1 MIPPASDPDPARTPD
16 TTFHELRTPRL
27 VLRRFTADDAP
38 AFAAYRSDPDVARF
52 QSWEAPFSPDQ
63 ARAFIDEL
71 SGAHPDTPGE
81 WFQLAV
87 VEQATGTLVG
97 DVAAFV
103 DGEDPRLA
111 RVGVTFA
118 RSAQGR
124 GYATEALTALLDYLL
139 LTRGKHRVSADCDA
153 RNTASAALLRRVGM
167 RHEAT
172 HRRSAWWKGEWTDEE
187 VYAVLA
193 EEWKAAGWP
202 ATGTR
207 TGEHHKG

>member
-1 MIPPASDPDPARTPD
+1 MIPPAPDRDPARTPD

-27 VLRRFTADDAP
+27 VLRRFTPDDAP

-52 QSWEAPFSPDQ
+52 QSWDAPFGLDQ
-63 ARAFIDEL
+63 ARAFIAEL
-71 SGAHPDTPGE
+71 SDAHPDTPGE

-87 VEQATGTLVG
+87 EEQATRTLVG
-97 DVAAFV
+97 DLAAFV
-103 DGEDPRLA
+103 DDDDPRLA

-153 RNTASAALLRRVGM
+153 RNTASGALLRRVGM
-167 RHEAT
+167 RQEAT

-193 EEWKAAGWP
+193 EEWPAAG
-202 ATGTR
+202 AR